1 MPKLGKVGN
10 GVVKRSR
17 GKSVFALK
25 KGGTTLIGG
34 RGKRVSVEDKNR
46 ILTTSTSGFDR
57 AFKDEKQKFKKT
69 ISRRGKT
76 AGVLKRVRSH

>member
-1 MPKLGKVGN
+1 MARLGKVGN

-17 GKSVFALK
+17 GKSTFIYK
-25 KGGTTLIGG
+25 KGGTTVLGG
-34 RGKRVSVEDKNR
+34 RGRRVSVENENR
-46 ILTTSTSGFDR
+46 ILSTSTSGHER

-76 AGVLKRVRSH
+76 VSVLKRVRSH